1 MSIKSLLQL
10 ILTLLILLILGGI
23 YYIYFYSN
31 PAKNQIN
38 LINQTNNLNKENK
51 TDQEMLDEIPRSE
64 NDNKITQNNIEI
76 VNKTNDHIKT
86 ESKETKNNNLN
97 NTDTKKLENL
107 TKEIEYITSNKE
119 GDIFKILAKFGK
131 SNIKNSDILDLE
143 YVDGL
148 ISSKKRSQIFISS
161 NFAKYNYNNR
171 NSQFYDN
178 VQIKYDNKLI
188 TCDNLDLKINENYA
202 VAYNNVIIKD
212 NKSIMKAQMV
222 TLNIITKDIKINSQN
237 KVEIITN

>member
-31 PAKNQIN
+31 PVKNQIN

-97 NTDTKKLENL
+97 NTNSKKLENL

>member
-31 PAKNQIN
+31 PVKNQIN

>member
-31 PAKNQIN
+31 PVKNQIN

-64 NDNKITQNNIEI
+64 NDNKITHNNTKVLYYLTFLNLGVLKNIIFRLKNNIEI

-97 NTDTKKLENL
+97 NTNSKKLENL

-161 NFAKYNYNNR
+161 NC
-171 NSQFYDN
+171 SQFSL
-178 VQIKYDNKLI
+178 LI
-188 TCDNLDLKINENYA
+188 WN
-202 VAYNNVIIKD
+202 
-212 NKSIMKAQMV
+212 
-222 TLNIITKDIKINSQN
+222 
-237 KVEIITN
+237 VEISEESNPN

>member
-31 PAKNQIN
+31 PVKNQIN

-97 NTDTKKLENL
+97 NTDTRKLENL
-107 TKEIEYITSNKE
+107 TKEIEYVTSNKE

-222 TLNIITKDIKINSQN
+222 TLNIITKDIKIKYN
-237 KVEIITN
+237 I

>member
-1 MSIKSLLQL
+1 MNLLHIFL
-10 ILTLLILLILGGI
+10 
-23 YYIYFYSN
+23 FKPS
-31 PAKNQIN
+31 KNQIN

-86 ESKETKNNNLN
+86 RSKETKNNNLN

-107 TKEIEYITSNKE
+107 TKEIEYVTSNKE

-148 ISSKKRSQIFISS
+148 ISSKKDRKFL
-161 NFAKYNYNNR
+161 FL
-171 NSQFYDN
+171 
-178 VQIKYDNKLI
+178 LI
-188 TCDNLDLKINENYA
+188 L
-202 VAYNNVIIKD
+202 
-212 NKSIMKAQMV
+212 
-222 TLNIITKDIKINSQN
+222 LNIIIIMKFPILRQRSNKI
-237 KVEIITN
+237 

>member
-31 PAKNQIN
+31 PVKNQIN

-97 NTDTKKLENL
+97 NTDPKKLENL

>member
-31 PAKNQIN
+31 PVKNQIN
-38 LINQTNNLNKENK
+38 LINQTNNLNKQNK

-64 NDNKITQNNIEI
+64 NDNKIVQNNIKI
-76 VNKTNDHIKT
+76 DNKAYDQIKT

-97 NTDTKKLENL
+97 NSDKKKIENL
-107 TKEIEYITSNKE
+107 TKEIEYVTSNKE

-148 ISSKKRSQIFISS
+148 ISSEKRSQISISS
-161 NFAKYNYNNR
+161 NFAKYNYNNQ
-171 NSQFYDN
+171 NSQFYEN

-188 TCDNLDLKINENYA
+188 TCDNLDLKITENYA
-202 VAYNNVIIKD
+202 VAYNNVVIKD
-212 NKSIMKAQMV
+212 NKSTMKAQMV

-237 KVEIITN
+237 KVEIIKN

>member
-31 PAKNQIN
+31 PVKNQIN

-97 NTDTKKLENL
+97 NTDSKKLENL
-107 TKEIEYITSNKE
+107 TKEIEYVTSNKE

>member
-31 PAKNQIN
+31 PVKNQIN

-97 NTDTKKLENL
+97 NTDTRKLENL
-107 TKEIEYITSNKE
+107 TKEIEYVTSNKE

>member
-31 PAKNQIN
+31 PVKNQIN

-64 NDNKITQNNIEI
+64 NDNNITQNNIEI

-107 TKEIEYITSNKE
+107 TKEIEYVTSNKE

>member
-31 PAKNQIN
+31 PVKNQIN

-97 NTDTKKLENL
+97 NTDTRKLENL
-107 TKEIEYITSNKE
+107 TKEIEYVTSNKE
-119 GDIFKILAKFGK
+119 GDIFKILAQFGK

>member
-31 PAKNQIN
+31 PVKNQIN

-76 VNKTNDHIKT
+76 VNKTNDNIKT

-107 TKEIEYITSNKE
+107 TKEIEYVTSNKE

-148 ISSKKRSQIFISS
+148 ISSEKRSQIFISS

>member
-31 PAKNQIN
+31 PVKNQIN

-107 TKEIEYITSNKE
+107 TKEIEYVTSNKE

>member
-31 PAKNQIN
+31 PVKNQIN

-86 ESKETKNNNLN
+86 ESKETKNNKLN
-97 NTDTKKLENL
+97 NTDTRKLENL
-107 TKEIEYITSNKE
+107 TKEIEYVTSNKE